1 MEGDVQPP
9 RSVRLIWQVRD
20 TLLRRP
26 ARWILLAL
34 LPVIAV
40 WAIQGLYTVGN
51 GESAALLRFGE
62 LRDDAITPGLHFRLS
77 WGIDE
82 VTKTRTGE
90 VFRGWVEGD
99 ASRGLHLVTGDENLV
114 NAAVTVQYRIAR
126 LGDYLFATESAE
138 ELVVQTLRS
147 ELVESAASLK
157 VDDLLTSAKAQV
169 QQEVRERGQRR
180 LDAYASGVVL
190 VSVNLQAVDP
200 PREAEAAFR
209 DVVDARA
216 QAAQA
221 VSRARAQRDRVLRL
235 ASGQVAQLTSAAEAE
250 ANGRLKAA
258 EGATQRFKDLL
269 AQKRLSPDLTRT
281 DLYNRTVRKVLPETR
296 LIVLAP
302 WDVPSIDVNL
312 LGEQRP

>member
-1 MEGDVQPP
+1 MASDVQPP
-9 RSVRLIWQVRD
+9 RSVRLIWRVRD
-20 TLLRRP
+20 ALARHP
-26 ARWILLAL
+26 ARWVSLAV
-34 LPVIAV
+34 LPVFILWGV
-40 WAIQGLYTVGN
+40 QGLYTVDN

-62 LRDDAITPGLHFRLS
+62 LRDDAITPGLHFRLA

-90 VFRGWVEGD
+90 VFRGWVQGD
-99 ASRGLHLVTGDENLV
+99 TSRGLHLVTGDENLV
-114 NAAVTVQYRIAR
+114 DAAVTVQYRIAR

-138 ELVVQTLRS
+138 ELVAQTLRS
-147 ELVESAASLK
+147 ELVESAAALG

-169 QQEVRERGQRR
+169 QQEVRERGQKR
-180 LDAYASGVVL
+180 LDAYASGVIL

-216 QAAQA
+216 QAAQR
-221 VSRARAQRDRVLRL
+221 VSRARAERDRALRL
-235 ASGQVAQLTSAAEAE
+235 ASGQAAQLTSTAEAD
-250 ANGRLKAA
+250 ANRRLQAA
-258 EGATQRFKDLL
+258 QGAVQRFEDLL

-281 DLYNRTVRKVLPETR
+281 DLYTRTVRTVLPKTR

-302 WDVPSIDVNL
+302 GEAPSIDVNL
-312 LGEQRP
+312 LDGN